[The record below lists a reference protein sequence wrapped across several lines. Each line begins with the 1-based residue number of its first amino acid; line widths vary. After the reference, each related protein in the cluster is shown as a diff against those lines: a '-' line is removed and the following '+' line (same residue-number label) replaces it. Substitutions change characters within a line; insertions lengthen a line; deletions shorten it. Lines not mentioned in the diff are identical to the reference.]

1 METLQVRHPLAV
13 LCLGFAIG
21 CAPAAASAQ
30 AAAPAPAASP
40 GKVLIEIYRIAP
52 GKHKDFLKLID
63 QYDEANR
70 QAGLPPRQLYVHQD
84 GAEWDFI
91 LIQPADTPEGK
102 SEALAEAVKRVGA
115 PRGADFF
122 FEVRRFIASHS
133 DTFALGP
140 TTAKDWLAKATP
152 ER

>member
-1 METLQVRHPLAV
+1 MKAQLIALVACAALA
-13 LCLGFAIG
+13 
-21 CAPAAASAQ
+21 APALAAPQ
-30 AAAPAPAASP
+30 APAAPAPAQS

-52 GKHKDFLKLID
+52 GKHKDFLKLIAL
-63 QYDEANR
+63 YDEANR
-70 QAGLPPRQLYVHQD
+70 QAGLAPRQLYVHQD

-91 LIQPADTPEGK
+91 LIQPADIPDDK
-102 SEALAEAVKRVGA
+102 SEPLSAAVRRLNA

-122 FEVRRFIASHS
+122 FEIRRFIAEHS

-152 ER
+152 E

>member
-1 METLQVRHPLAV
+1 MKAQLIALFACAAV
-13 LCLGFAIG
+13 AGAAHA
-21 CAPAAASAQ
+21 APQ
-30 AAAPAPAASP
+30 APAPAPAAAPAAQP

-52 GKHKDFLKLID
+52 GRHKDFLKLIAL
-63 QYDEANR
+63 YDEANR

-84 GAEWDFI
+84 GAAWDFI
-91 LIQPADTPEGK
+91 LIQPADIPDDR
-102 SEALAEAVKRVGA
+102 SEPLSEAVKRLNA

-122 FEVRRFIASHS
+122 FEIRKFIADHS

-152 ER
+152 E

>member
-1 METLQVRHPLAV
+1 MKPLAWL
-13 LCLGFAIG
+13 LCLA
-21 CAPAAASAQ
+21 CAAASPALSAPAAAPAL
-30 AAAPAPAASP
+30 AAAPAAEP

-70 QAGLPPRQLYVHQD
+70 LAGLPPRQLFVHQD

-91 LIQPADTPEGK
+91 LIQPAETPKGK
-102 SEALAEAVKRVGA
+102 AEALSEASKRVGL
-115 PRGADFF
+115 PSGADGF
-122 FEVRRFIASHS
+122 FEIRRFIASHS

-140 TTAKDWLAKATP
+140 TTAKDFLAKARP
-152 ER
+152 E

>member
-1 METLQVRHPLAV
+1 MKAQLIALVACAALA
-13 LCLGFAIG
+13 GA
-21 CAPAAASAQ
+21 AQ
-30 AAAPAPAASP
+30 AAPQAPAPTVAPPAASP

-52 GKHKDFLKLID
+52 GKHKEFLKLIAL
-63 QYDEANR
+63 YDEANR

-84 GAEWDFI
+84 GAAWDFI
-91 LIQPADTPEGK
+91 LIQPADIPDDK
-102 SEALAEAVKRVGA
+102 SEPLSAAVKRLNA

-122 FEVRRFIASHS
+122 FEVRRFIAEHS

-152 ER
+152 E